1 LGKQPDSRNDPG
13 GDELQMF
20 RHIVQEHQD
29 RIFRLAL
36 SMTGDRA
43 GAEDI
48 TQDVFLRAYRA
59 YPSFRNNAAV
69 GTWLYRIAVN
79 LSLDALTRKGKNSR
93 NISDVLLDGDATFP
107 SDRHEDDLER
117 AAASSLLGEHV
128 RHALDGLSPRER
140 AVFVLRHYEDMPL
153 KDVAATLSI
162 RVGTVKSLLFRAMVK
177 LQKRL
182 SVYREE
188 ARI

>member
-1 LGKQPDSRNDPG
+1 
-13 GDELQMF
+13 MF
-20 RHIVQEHQD
+20 RHIVQEHQE

-59 YPSFRNNAAV
+59 YPSFRNDASV
-69 GTWLYRIAVN
+69 GTWLYRITVN
-79 LSLDALTRKGKNSR
+79 LSLDALTRMRHNGRSLT
-93 NISDVLLDGDATFP
+93 DVHPDGDAAFP
-107 SDRHEDDLER
+107 SARYEDDLER
-117 AAASSLLGEHV
+117 AVASSLLGEHV
-128 RHALDGLSPRER
+128 RQALDGLSPRER
-140 AVFVLRHYEDMPL
+140 AVFVLRHYEDMSL
-153 KDVAATLSI
+153 KDVATTLSI

>member
-1 LGKQPDSRNDPG
+1 
-13 GDELQMF
+13 MF

-48 TQDVFLRAYRA
+48 TQDVFLRAFRA

-79 LSLDALTRKGKNSR
+79 LSLDALALRSKKDRS
-93 NISDVLLDGDATFP
+93 ILDVLPDGDPEFP

-117 AAASSLLGEHV
+117 TAASALLGEHV
-128 RHALDGLSPRER
+128 RQALDDLSPRER

-153 KDVAATLSI
+153 KDVATTLSI
-162 RVGTVKSLLFRAMVK
+162 RVGTVKSLLFRALVK